1 MTLFQKYLNSV
12 AMFEAPNDKGSSY
25 QPAKPKI
32 EVESVDNRED
42 KTPAAG
48 DELND
53 KDENENEDDEQNEDT
68 ENNEKNKEIPGE
80 TEEQKTARIT
90 QEKEDRRQGRIQKR
104 IDKLT
109 ATVGAKDNE
118 ITELKKQLAEKPK
131 EGLTEEEIER
141 RATALADAK
150 LKDKEAKEAEANLKK
165 AVDKLVDDANKV
177 DKEFQK
183 KINAV
188 SEETGAKMPTYMV
201 DILTELDNENGHEI
215 LNQLANDADLFEE
228 VCALPER
235 KMTQRL
241 IRMSDKIK
249 EAKDKEKNKKA
260 SRLPDPIETVDGN
273 NNRGNSLPAKPTQ
286 NMDEFVRVRAK
297 QTEEFRKS
305 RGR

>member
-12 AMFEAPNDKGSSY
+12 AMFEAPNDKGSSD

-53 KDENENEDDEQNEDT
+53 KDENENEDDDEKDDKED
-68 ENNEKNKEIPGE
+68 ESDEHKDE

-90 QEKEDRRQGRIQKR
+90 QEKEDKKQARHQRKW
-104 IDKLT
+104 DKL
-109 ATVGAKDNE
+109 AGEKIVAENE
-118 ITELKKQLAEKPK
+118 VKRLKAQLEEKPK
-131 EGLTEEEIER
+131 EGLTEEEIDR
-141 RATALADAK
+141 RAQVIADIK
-150 LKDKEAKEAEANLKK
+150 LKEKEAKEAEANLKK

-249 EAKDKEKNKKA
+249 EAKDKEKNRKA
-260 SRLPDPIETVDGN
+260 PRLPDPIETVDGN

>member
-1 MTLFQKYLNSV
+1 
-12 AMFEAPNDKGSSY
+12 MFEAPNDKGATDH
-25 QPAKPKI
+25 PAKPKI

-48 DELND
+48 DELNETKEAD
-53 KDENENEDDEQNEDT
+53 EEENEEDDE
-68 ENNEKNKEIPGE
+68 KEVDPNAPANE

-90 QEKEDRRQGRIQKR
+90 QEKEDRRQARVQKR

-109 ATVGAKDNE
+109 ATIGSKDNE
-118 ITELKKQLAEKPK
+118 IAELKKQLAERPK

-141 RATALADAK
+141 RAAAIAEAK
-150 LKDKEAKEAEANLKK
+150 LKDKDAKEAEANLKK
-165 AVDKLVDDANKV
+165 AVDKLVDDANKL

-183 KINAV
+183 KINSV

-241 IRMSDKIK
+241 IRMSDKLK
-249 EAKDKEKNKKA
+249 EDSKKKQPKKEEK
-260 SRLPDPIETVDGN
+260 LPDPIVPISDGG
-273 NNRGNSLPAKPTQ
+273 NNRGNALPAKPTQ
-286 NMDEFVRVRAK
+286 NMEEFARVRAL
-297 QTEEFRKS
+297 QSAEYRKTK
-305 RGR
+305 GY